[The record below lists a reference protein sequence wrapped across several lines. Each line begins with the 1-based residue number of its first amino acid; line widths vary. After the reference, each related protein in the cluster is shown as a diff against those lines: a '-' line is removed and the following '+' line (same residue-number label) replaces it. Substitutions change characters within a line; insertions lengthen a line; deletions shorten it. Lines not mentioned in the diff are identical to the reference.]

1 METTYILTSA
11 GMYYPFEKITPW
23 SEHYE
28 IKVQVVRLWTLPNV
42 DTDEERRCFL
52 QILLM
57 DEKFN
62 KVQCTVNNNL
72 INHFQSIMKEGNIYS
87 ISQFTVV
94 PNIDLVQLTEDSI
107 YLIDVIG
114 FLISVHESSEVK
126 DDNGNMVK

>member
-1 METTYILTSA
+1 
-11 GMYYPFEKITPW
+11 
-23 SEHYE
+23 
-28 IKVQVVRLWTLPNV
+28 
-42 DTDEERRCFL
+42 
-52 QILLM
+52 
-57 DEKFN
+57 FN

>member
-1 METTYILTSA
+1 
-11 GMYYPFEKITPW
+11 MYYPFEKITPW

-94 PNIDLVQLTEDSI
+94 PNIGMAKITKHR
-107 YLIDVIG
+107 YKLI
-114 FLISVHESSEVK
+114 F
-126 DDNGNMVK
+126 